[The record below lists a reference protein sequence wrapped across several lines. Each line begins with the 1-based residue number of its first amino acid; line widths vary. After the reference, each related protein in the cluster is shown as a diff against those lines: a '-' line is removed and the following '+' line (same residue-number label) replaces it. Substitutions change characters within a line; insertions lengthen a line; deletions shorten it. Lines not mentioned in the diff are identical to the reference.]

1 MSHFVVW
8 TSAQTLP
15 RSCSAALSNAGGGIQ
30 CQFIERPGCLD
41 FPRKRF
47 RTGVRRMHFRDMRC
61 IFILEVKVFHKTA
74 AHFRHIALWVCPLK
88 LRNGPFERWDV
99 PSF

>member
-1 MSHFVVW
+1 MPVHRES
-8 TSAQTLP
+8 
-15 RSCSAALSNAGGGIQ
+15 RLS
-30 CQFIERPGCLD
+30 
-41 FPRKRF
+41 RF
-47 RTGVRRMHFRDMRC
+47 RTGFELVLIKPLHFRDMSC